1 MEEDW
6 EGARESAR
14 SQYEGALH
22 GGLSGVGDLLAVL
35 PAALTLCVL
44 LWTPLASRGGFG
56 VKFGKCRLP
65 RGIAAS
71 QVRDWRAR
79 TDESNWRG

>member
-1 MEEDW
+1 MSQGQRDV
-6 EGARESAR
+6 AQA
-14 SQYEGALH
+14 QYEGALH
-22 GGLSGVGDLLAVL
+22 GGLSGFGDLLAVL
-35 PAALTLCVL
+35 PAAVTLCVL

-71 QVRDWRAR
+71 QALDGSHELTSLHAA
-79 TDESNWRG
+79 G